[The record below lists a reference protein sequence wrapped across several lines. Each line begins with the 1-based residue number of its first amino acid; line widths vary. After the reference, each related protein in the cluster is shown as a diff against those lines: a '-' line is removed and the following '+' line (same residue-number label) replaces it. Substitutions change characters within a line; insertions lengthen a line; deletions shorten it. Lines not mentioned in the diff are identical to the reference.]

1 MLIGDNPLGDKPD
14 WFLEN
19 ISTKPLEKSITVKGA
34 EIKYYCWGDLNKPG
48 LILLHGY
55 NAHSNWWSHIAPFFT
70 DKYCVVSL
78 DFSGMGNSDN
88 REEYSQEIY
97 STEIETVVKDMGW
110 NQVICLAHS
119 MGGAIATYST
129 SMYPYLFSKLILLD
143 SIIILPPEKAEIM
156 KSRRPKSRMDILSDS
171 LESASSRFRLM
182 PPQPCENDYI
192 LDHIAKTSYKKID
205 DGWVLKADP
214 KISNSY
220 QYNDLHEIFMKIKV
234 DIELVYGQLSQ
245 ILTQDVLDY
254 MIYVGQLSEDKIHRI
269 DGAMHHLFLDKPL
282 EFSEL
287 IKKII

>member
-14 WFLEN
+14 WFKEN
-19 ISTKPLEKSITVKGA
+19 INLKPLEKSITVKGA

-55 NAHSNWWSHIAPFFT
+55 NAHSNWWNHIAPFFI

-110 NQVICLAHS
+110 SKVICLAHS

-129 SMYPYLFSKLILLD
+129 SMYPHLFSKLILLD
-143 SIIILPPEKAEIM
+143 SVIILPPEKAEIM
-156 KSRRPKSRMDILSDS
+156 KSSRPKSRMDISSDS

-192 LDHIAKTSYKKID
+192 LEHIAKTSYKKID
-205 DGWVLKADP
+205 DGWILKADP

-220 QYNDLHEIFMKIKV
+220 QYNDLHEIFMKIDI

-282 EFSEL
+282 EFAEL

>member
-1 MLIGDNPLGDKPD
+1 MLIGDNPLRDKPD
-14 WFLEN
+14 WFIEN
-19 ISTKPLEKSITVKGA
+19 INSNPLEKTISVTGV
-34 EIKYYCWGDLNKPG
+34 EIKYYCWGDTNKPG

-129 SMYPYLFSKLILLD
+129 SMYPHLFSKLILLD

-156 KSRRPKSRMDILSDS
+156 KSRRPKSRMDISSDS

-182 PPQPCENDYI
+182 PPQTCENDYI
-192 LDHIAKTSYKKID
+192 LEHIAKTSYKKID

-220 QYNDLHEIFMKIKV
+220 QYNDLHEIFMKIDI

-269 DGAMHHLFLDKPL
+269 DGAMHHLFLDKPI
-282 EFSEL
+282 EFSEV